1 MTIQPKGYDEC
12 LRRVDELRSRIRSMI
27 PETSE
32 PKPGSR
38 PSPLQGSI
46 GGGGFEPMD
55 PFGRQVSLNVSP
67 PPQDIQK
74 LISKVSSQVGVDH
87 DLFESLVQ
95 AESDFNPREVS
106 SKGAL
111 GLTQLMPG
119 TAKAL
124 GISDPMDPEKNLLGG
139 AKYLHQL
146 LNQFNGDERLA
157 LAAYNAG
164 PGAVRRFDGIPPYKE
179 TQHYVDKIM
188 ARVAS
193 LRGRP

>member
-1 MTIQPKGYDEC
+1 
-12 LRRVDELRSRIRSMI
+12 
-27 PETSE
+27 
-32 PKPGSR
+32 
-38 PSPLQGSI
+38 
-46 GGGGFEPMD
+46 MD